1 VPAGTRLRA
10 LLADRRGVGAVEL
23 ALAAPVLLL
32 LLVGLGEVGTYVL
45 LNLKLQHA
53 ATALADLATRESTLT
68 ATQLDDLFQ
77 AAPQITAP
85 FALGGNAVAI
95 VTSVGAD
102 NGGGPTVEW
111 QRAGAGTLAATSNI
125 GTKVGGKAT
134 LPSGLLLRDGETI
147 VAAELVY
154 GYKHWLLG
162 MVPDATLRRV
172 AYYRPRLGGLR
183 TLG

>member
-1 VPAGTRLRA
+1 MPARAGPRA

-23 ALAAPVLLL
+23 ALVAPVLLL

-53 ATALADLATRESTLT
+53 ATALADLATRDGSLT

-77 AAPQITAP
+77 AAPQITIP
-85 FALGGNAVAI
+85 FALGSNAVAI

-102 NGGGPTVEW
+102 NGSGPTVEW
-111 QRAGAGTLAATSNI
+111 QRTGAGTLAATSNI

-147 VAAELVY
+147 VAAEVVY
-154 GYKHWLLG
+154 SYKHWLLG
-162 MVPDATLRRV
+162 LVPDTTLRRTS
-172 AYYRPRLGGLR
+172 YYRPRLSSLR

>member
-1 VPAGTRLRA
+1 MPARAGPRA

-23 ALAAPVLLL
+23 ALVAPVLLL
-32 LLVGLGEVGTYVL
+32 LLAGLAEVGVYVL

-53 ATALADLATRESTLT
+53 ATALADLATRDGALT
-68 ATQLDDLFQ
+68 ATHLDDLFQ
-77 AAPQITAP
+77 AAPQITTP
-85 FALGGNAVAI
+85 FALGSNAVAI

-102 NGGGPTVEW
+102 NGSGPTVEW
-111 QRAGAGTLAATSNI
+111 QRTGGGTLAATSNI

-147 VAAELVY
+147 VAAEVVY
-154 GYKHWLLG
+154 SYKHWLLSL
-162 MVPDATLRRV
+162 VPDTTLRRTS
-172 AYYRPRLGGLR
+172 YYRPRLSSLR